1 MSNELKRQ
9 PKKDRL
15 LVGFSASE
23 IWRWAYMEVPW
34 NIVNKHFQAVAY
46 QTLSSKARAYYTS
59 AADDEISKTTSFSKG
74 HITPS

>member
-1 MSNELKRQ
+1 
-9 PKKDRL
+9 
-15 LVGFSASE
+15 
-23 IWRWAYMEVPW
+23 MEVPC
-34 NIVNKHFQAVAY
+34 NIVDKHFQAVAY